1 MHIPASAAF
10 GGFGQHGWLHWSH
23 EQQWGV
29 LYAQNF
35 MLICF
40 VWCLAW
46 MSPSFLHRTFS
57 IIHSIPFKN
66 KVWMGAFVLSIV
78 LQFCFCAV
86 SLAHGPFRLDSI
98 PWYVYFLGFIWPL
111 VLLPIQE
118 VVKMHDNKEFTRFQ
132 KRSKLEFSTKVR
144 ARNQSKIP
152 LLILYFSIAWNAFTL
167 VELFLV
173 TYTTTCV
180 IFIQLNIQFHAHNPN
195 HGYHTRGE

>member
-1 MHIPASAAF
+1 
-10 GGFGQHGWLHWSH
+10 
-23 EQQWGV
+23 
-29 LYAQNF
+29 

-132 KRSKLEFSTKVR
+132 KRSKLEFSTKVCDSEQSDYLCSHTLFLYSLACIHPCR
-144 ARNQSKIP
+144 SLSFCYIHYYLRNCHS
-152 LLILYFSIAWNAFTL
+152 LLIQIHAQTNKLCDMERRIDSGSKC
-167 VELFLV
+167 
-173 TYTTTCV
+173 CV
-180 IFIQLNIQFHAHNPN
+180 IGVSEPCYIRQVARHFLQL
-195 HGYHTRGE
+195 